1 MLDQS
6 NATNILVE
14 GLLKKFEEVVI
25 DSLLNDDT
33 TIGAV
38 AELIPIDFVKSVV

>member
-1 MLDQS
+1 M
-6 NATNILVE
+6 IE

-25 DSLLNDDT
+25 DNRLNNDS

-38 AELIPIDFVKSVV
+38 AELIPIDYVKSLVWNQS